1 MTYRITTALALILA
15 LGATPALAQDTGTD
29 TGTSTE
35 TDTETDSGETDPG
48 SDTPISTDTETET
61 DAGTSTTTTTTG
73 TGTSVEAGFDVTVE
87 QQTEIRTAV
96 TELAVEPVG
105 EVDFDISIGVTVPDT
120 ITLHPLPARVV
131 QVLPD
136 FEGFLFFLLPDGRIV
151 IVDPDSLVIVFIIDA
166 D

>member
-61 DAGTSTTTTTTG
+61 DAGTTTTTMG
-73 TGTSVEAGFDVTVE
+73 TGTSLEAGFDVTVE